1 MRSLVIV
8 LAGFVVLAVC
18 LLIGRLL
25 GGASKKAL
33 AKAALVFI
41 VVWLALTALN
51 MWIGVT
57 QAGYSVAEEL
67 PIFALLFAIPAVA
80 AVILW
85 RRFSRNPN
93 P

>member
-1 MRSLVIV
+1 M
-8 LAGFVVLAVC
+8 LAVC

-25 GGASKKAL
+25 GGASNKAL

-41 VVWLALTALN
+41 VVWLGLTALN

-67 PIFALLFAIPAVA
+67 PIFWPTQ
-80 AVILW
+80 
-85 RRFSRNPN
+85 
-93 P
+93 